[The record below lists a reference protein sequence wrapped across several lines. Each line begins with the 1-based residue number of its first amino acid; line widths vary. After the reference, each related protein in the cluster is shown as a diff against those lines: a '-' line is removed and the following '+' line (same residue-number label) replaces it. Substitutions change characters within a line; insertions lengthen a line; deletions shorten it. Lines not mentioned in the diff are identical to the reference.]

1 MSAVL
6 KPPPVPPNW
15 QPKPLPPPRPV
26 VLVRVTDVDLPFWT
40 MVELLIKLMLA
51 AIPAVLLA
59 ALILVSCTTVFGLL
73 LGSAFT

>member
-15 QPKPLPPPRPV
+15 QPKPPPPPRPV
-26 VLVRVTDVDLPFWT
+26 VLVRVTDVDVPFWT

-59 ALILVSCTTVFGLL
+59 ALILVSCTTFFGLL